1 MFSQVSKFYQD
12 FTINQNIFQSFY
24 VERKLQVMKTIVST
38 SVVLLAI
45 LSVSLLGCERIDPM
59 IPTDTTSQ
67 MGATLKIGVIQPE
80 YSYTTFSQG
89 AETARL
95 QINESGGILGMP
107 IEFISRNNQPVAN
120 ELPTST
126 ASIDA
131 ASELIEMENVFALLG
146 PIRSTMAIEVGP
158 IAQKAQRLMLPG
170 SSGSNVPEV
179 GDYIFLMTVPN
190 PFQGKVM
197 AGFAIN
203 PMVEGLGLGAKTA
216 AVIYEDG
223 DSYST
228 DLVQAFKA
236 AFQEYGGEVVYS
248 NAYSAGDTTFTELLT
263 EIHTAAPDV
272 IFCPGSQPEVPRLIN
287 EARQIGIRATFLGGS
302 AWDDRERFLSIL
314 DDNSVLDGSYYPTNF
329 SVATQG
335 ADVQEFVQGYMA
347 LYGSPPDG
355 IAASGYDAM
364 RLLARAIETAGSLDY
379 AAVRN
384 AFAKVKDYK
393 GATTI
398 SHYDENRHPV
408 KSLAIQTIQNGK
420 VEHYKVVE
428 P

>member
-1 MFSQVSKFYQD
+1 
-12 FTINQNIFQSFY
+12 
-24 VERKLQVMKTIVST
+24 MKTIVST

-45 LSVSLLGCERIDPM
+45 LSISLLGCERIDPM
-59 IPTDTTSQ
+59 IPPDTTSQ

-89 AETARL
+89 AETARV
-95 QINESGGILGMP
+95 QINESGGVLGMQV
-107 IEFISRNNQPVAN
+107 EFISRNNQLVAS
-120 ELPTST
+120 EPPTSA

-131 ASELIEMENVFALLG
+131 ANELIEMENVFALLG
-146 PIRSTMAIEVGP
+146 PVRSTMAIEVGP

-179 GDYIFLMTVPN
+179 GDYIFLITVPN

-203 PMVEGLGLGAKTA
+203 PMVEGLGLEAKTA

-248 NAYSAGDTTFTELLT
+248 NAYSAGDTTFTALLT

-287 EARQIGIRATFLGGS
+287 EARQIGIKTTFLGGS

-329 SVATQG
+329 SVATQD

-384 AFAKVKDYK
+384 AFAEVKDYK

-398 SHYDENRHPV
+398 SRYDENRHPV